1 MRHRD
6 PHEPLWLSRLR
17 QSEAKR
23 RREEPAQTGAEQRRR
38 RDEAIRKLL
47 NPGVPPHLAQPERLG
62 RSTAEEIRLIE
73 ENERS
78 RALGGPTT

>member
-23 RREEPAQTGAEQRRR
+23 RLEEPAQTGAEQRRR
-38 RDEAIRKLL
+38 RDEAIGKLL
-47 NPGVPPHLAQPERLG
+47 NSLRIAK
-62 RSTAEEIRLIE
+62 STAEEIRLIE
-73 ENERS
+73 ENERL